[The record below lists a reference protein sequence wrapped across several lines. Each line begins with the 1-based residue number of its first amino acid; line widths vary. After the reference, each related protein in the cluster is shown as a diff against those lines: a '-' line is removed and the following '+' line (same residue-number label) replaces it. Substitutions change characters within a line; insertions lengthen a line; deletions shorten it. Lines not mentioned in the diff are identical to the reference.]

1 MVVKI
6 KGILLNRKK
15 KGFEKCWLFKK
26 NTKIW
31 GITSLESVSF
41 MVGWLDGW
49 MDTFFLFHTPV
60 PTRPYTRASRG
71 EPSLR
76 SELEEGDR

>member
-1 MVVKI
+1 MKKI
-6 KGILLNRKK
+6 SLLQKF
-15 KGFEKCWLFKK
+15 G
-26 NTKIW
+26 
-31 GITSLESVSF
+31 GITALGSVSF

-49 MDTFFLFHTPV
+49 MVGRLDGWIPFFFFHTPV

-76 SELEEGDR
+76 SEIAKCVRKKSFNSKNI